1 MYPIVVEEHGGVL
14 LQRVELPT
22 CPNPWILFFF
32 FFYLQ
37 QEKRSSD
44 RIETNDGFRWKIR
57 RQTTTTT
64 TKEANLWSNDRFLFS
79 FFLHFPGRLKKRE
92 RERERERLLQAGE
105 LRIRNRD
112 REKEEERR
120 RICLLCWASEI
131 GEQKKETMVG
141 KRVRKVGGGGSEA
154 PRLGRGIRATETTER
169 TESYGLPPNL

>member
-1 MYPIVVEEHGGVL
+1 MKYCVSKSHLEDNRRNI
-14 LQRVELPT
+14 
-22 CPNPWILFFF
+22 IFF

-92 RERERERLLQAGE
+92 RETSFSPPFASAVTKINSFFSSFLFSSFLLFNLYNTKLVFLRKKRL
-105 LRIRNRD
+105 RD
-112 REKEEERR
+112 RVPDFLDLFLIIPFTNK
-120 RICLLCWASEI
+120 
-131 GEQKKETMVG
+131 
-141 KRVRKVGGGGSEA
+141 
-154 PRLGRGIRATETTER
+154 
-169 TESYGLPPNL
+169 